1 MVKKVID
8 MGNTKA
14 RINPVAWP
22 WDQRQKLEV
31 LNIGREIEGYKEMER
46 FWTWI
51 SLKEI
56 DGQNK
61 SMCLCVYVKCSIFW
75 IEFWNRKIILVGKL
89 MKSKQFESS

>member
-1 MVKKVID
+1 MVKKVIN
-8 MGNTKA
+8 MGNIKA

-22 WDQRQKLEV
+22 WDQRYKLVV
-31 LNIGREIEGYKEMER
+31 LNTGREIEGYRDKEMER

-61 SMCLCVYVKCSIFW
+61 SMCLYVY
-75 IEFWNRKIILVGKL
+75 ILNAIYSGL
-89 MKSKQFESS
+89 NSGT